1 MEYTQDRFQAIYEEC
16 KNLILKIAYDMTKDY
31 HLAQD
36 ICQETFL
43 RLLGYR
49 KDLKEENI
57 RYWLMVVATNLIRDY
72 YRKAYK
78 RRELLDEAEPYSSYD
93 ELDYCI
99 DRYMDSLE
107 MHELTN
113 RMLKALHDRN
123 ADWYE
128 VFVLVELLEVPRK
141 SVAKERGIALSTV
154 DAHLKKARMW
164 MKEQYGAEYREL

>member
-1 MEYTQDRFQAIYEEC
+1 
-16 KNLILKIAYDMTKDY
+16 
-31 HLAQD
+31 
-36 ICQETFL
+36 
-43 RLLGYR
+43 
-49 KDLKEENI
+49 
-57 RYWLMVVATNLIRDY
+57 MVVATNLIRDY

-99 DRYMDSLE
+99 DRYLDSLE

>member
-1 MEYTQDRFQAIYEEC
+1 
-16 KNLILKIAYDMTKDY
+16 
-31 HLAQD
+31 
-36 ICQETFL
+36 
-43 RLLGYR
+43 
-49 KDLKEENI
+49 
-57 RYWLMVVATNLIRDY
+57 MVVATNLIRDY

-99 DRYMDSLE
+99 DRYLDSLE

-164 MKEQYGAEYREL
+164 MKEQYGAGIQGIIKRERVKHSLFVKFWYNIARHDTLPNGIQSGAPYPKDML

>member
-1 MEYTQDRFQAIYEEC
+1 
-16 KNLILKIAYDMTKDY
+16 
-31 HLAQD
+31 
-36 ICQETFL
+36 
-43 RLLGYR
+43 
-49 KDLKEENI
+49 
-57 RYWLMVVATNLIRDY
+57 
-72 YRKAYK
+72 
-78 RRELLDEAEPYSSYD
+78 
-93 ELDYCI
+93 
-99 DRYMDSLE
+99 